1 MDKVEKLKDG
11 TNVIIR
17 LLRLDDL
24 DKLMKFYRGLP
35 IEDRK
40 YLKFDVLNRKVVAK
54 RLKRIETG
62 DDVRI
67 IALLNNEV
75 IASGALELSGEQ
87 WSKHQGE
94 IRVIIAHGFQH
105 KGLGTIM
112 IRELYFIAVQKK
124 VELII
129 ARMMRPQ
136 AGAQHV
142 FRRLGFRKRGDDDAR
157 LRQRHRRRDA
167 GPDRHGLQCERSL
180 ERTGPFIQ
188 RVGLAALPRLRA
200 HRPVS
205 GSARVGAPFDKSH
218 ELFVC

>member
-142 FRRLGFRKRGDDDAR
+142 FRRLGFREEMMMPDFVKDIEGGTQDLIVMACNVKDLWKELDH
-157 LRQRHRRRDA
+157 LFSESDWQRCRD
-167 GPDRHGLQCERSL
+167 
-180 ERTGPFIQ
+180 
-188 RVGLAALPRLRA
+188 
-200 HRPVS
+200 
-205 GSARVGAPFDKSH
+205 
-218 ELFVC
+218 